1 MGAVLLLM
9 FCQNLAVELYERIDV
24 IMNDMFND

>member
-9 FCQNLAVELYERIDV
+9 FCQNLAVELYEKIEV

>member
-9 FCQNLAVELYERIDV
+9 FCQNLSVELYEKIEV